1 MISSSFQKL
10 IYETL
15 LASPAIVTAVESRV
29 VDRAS
34 PNTRFPFIS
43 FGPVDTVIDPSDDCM
58 DLRTEAVQIDVW
70 SASQAGKRAC
80 KDLCDLVLATVLAK
94 TNEVGVVAGAGALDG
109 GELVELR
116 SVALRIF
123 DEPDGTTIHGVIT
136 LEGLLDGDGGS

>member
-1 MISSSFQKL
+1 MISSAFQKL
-10 IYETL
+10 VYETL
-15 LASPAIVTAVESRV
+15 LAAPAVVAAVDSRI

-43 FGPVDTVIDPSDDCM
+43 FGPVDTIIDPSDSCM

-80 KDLCDLVLATVLAK
+80 KDLCDLVLAAVLAK
-94 TNEVGVVAGAGALDG
+94 TNELGVVAGAGTLDG

-123 DEPDGTTIHGVIT
+123 DEPDGATIHGVIT
-136 LEGLLDGDGGS
+136 LEGLLDGDWGS